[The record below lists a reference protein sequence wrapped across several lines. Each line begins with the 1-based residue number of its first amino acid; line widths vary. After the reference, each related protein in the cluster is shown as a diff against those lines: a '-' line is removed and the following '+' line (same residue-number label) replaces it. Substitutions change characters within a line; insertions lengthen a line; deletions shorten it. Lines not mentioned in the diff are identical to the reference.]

1 MFIIFTASLRMRTSR
16 EMVSLNRAQQEQRN
30 GAGFMKIGI
39 STAVV

>member
-39 STAVV
+39 GTAVV